1 MGWYHKVEIYCGRS
15 CSYLPLGTPWTSWI
29 LKEGQGMSCHIFD
42 SLSGGQN
49 G

>member
-15 CSYLPLGTPWTSWI
+15 CSSLPLDTPWKRI